1 MIKIRPLFD
10 RVYVER
16 IEAQKQTAGGLYIP
30 EGSKEKGQTGKVIA
44 LGTGKLLA
52 NGSFQPFQVKVGDI
66 VFFGKFAGT
75 DVDGDCVLLKEEEIL
90 GIVD

>member
-16 IEAQKQTAGGLYIP
+16 MEAQKQTAGGLYIP
-30 EGSKEKGQTGKVIA
+30 EGSKEKGQTGRVVA
-44 LGTGKLLA
+44 LGTGKVLA
-52 NGSFQPFQVKVGDI
+52 NGDLQSFQVKVGDI

-75 DVDGDCVLLKEEEIL
+75 DVDEKSVLLKEEEIL
-90 GIVD
+90 GIID

>member
-1 MIKIRPLFD
+1 MVKIRPLFD

-16 IEAQKQTAGGLYIP
+16 MESQKQTAGGLFIP

-44 LGTGKLLA
+44 LGTGKTNA
-52 NGSFQPFQVKVGDI
+52 QGVVQPFQVKVGDI

-75 DVDGDCVLLKEEEIL
+75 DVDEKGVLLKEEEIL

>member
-1 MIKIRPLFD
+1 MVKIRPLFD

-16 IEAQKQTAGGLYIP
+16 MDAQKQTAGGLYIP
-30 EGSKEKGQTGKVIA
+30 EGSKEKGQTGKVLA
-44 LGTGKLLA
+44 LGTGK
-52 NGSFQPFQVKVGDI
+52 NGSQSFQVKVGDV

-75 DVDGDCVLLKEEEIL
+75 DVDEKYVLLKEEEIL

>member
-1 MIKIRPLFD
+1 MVKIRPLFD

-16 IEAQKQTAGGLYIP
+16 MDAQKQTAGGLYIP
-30 EGSKEKGQTGKVIA
+30 EGSKEKGQTGKVLA
-44 LGTGKLLA
+44 LGTGKVLA
-52 NGSFQPFQVKVGDI
+52 QGTHPFQVKVGDI

-75 DVDGDCVLLKEEEIL
+75 DVDEKFVLLKEEEIL